1 MKRLDRFI
9 LKSFIGPFVAI
20 LLVVMFILVMQFLW
34 VYIDELVG
42 KGLSFSVI
50 LEFLMWG
57 GCTILPLAMPLA
69 TLLASMWTIGQ
80 MSENNELIAVK
91 SAGVSLV
98 RIMAPLFI
106 SSAIIS
112 VLAFYSANDLVPV
125 AYDKIYTLRDDI
137 NKTKDEIK
145 IPAGIFYDGID
156 GYVLRIQDRNDAS
169 GMMYG
174 VMVYDHTGNKG
185 NTSVTLAD
193 SALMKMSSNKDYLS
207 FSLYN
212 GTTYNE
218 TNTRQYRDTI
228 LELQKLFFRS
238 QDLIIPL
245 ENYSF
250 EKSDSTRFSDQ
261 IKSMNLED
269 LTNYQ
274 DTLHKKYDTA
284 YDLQKKTFNSII
296 GFEKRTQLDTSMRRK
311 NMPNFEDE
319 NFMKWDTPESKA
331 NAYAMAAEKAKSAE
345 NELRNMNR
353 DVYEYQFYIRR
364 ADLEVLRRFV
374 QALAC
379 LILFFIGAPLGSFVR
394 KGGLGAAAIISVLFF
409 VLYWVVDLT
418 GSKLAK
424 DGAISPTSGAFIPLY
439 VLVPIGVFLVWKATQ
454 DSSFNTD
461 QFKASW
467 RKLKTRV
474 IGMFK
479 KTRIVYMG
487 TPEFAVAPLKAL
499 IDKGYEIAGVV
510 TVADKPSGRGLKVN
524 ESAVKKFAV
533 ERGIPVLHPVKLKDP
548 EFLEAL
554 RAWKADIFVVVAF
567 RMLPEEV
574 WTMPKLGTF
583 NLHAALLPQYRGA
596 APINWAVINGEK
608 VTGVTTFM
616 IDHDIDTGGII
627 LREECRIKDT
637 DTAGDVHDRLM
648 EMGAGLVEETVEA
661 IIQGNAELRVQR
673 SFIQGAEVLKPAP
686 KLTRELCHIDWND
699 TTEHIYNLI
708 RGLSPYPTAFTE
720 LVPASRQMPASPSE
734 VQSESTSA
742 DYAAKPVQMKIFA
755 AERMTTAD
763 LADFRTGSASSVGF
777 IAADG
782 LDASASALSAVGSVP
797 APGTVISD
805 GKSLLAV
812 ATADGAI
819 RIRELQLAGKKRMDV
834 ESFLLGFRNPQS
846 YTCTPG
852 TSKAI
857 LDSVRS

>member
-91 SAGVSLV
+91 SAGISLV
-98 RIMAPLFI
+98 RIMTPLFVA
-106 SSAIIS
+106 SAVIS

-125 AYDKIYTLRDDI
+125 AFDKIYTLRDDI

-145 IPAGIFYDGID
+145 IPSGIFYDGID
-156 GYVLRIQDRNDAS
+156 GYVLRVDDRNDDS

-193 SALMKMSSNKDYLS
+193 SALMKMSSNKEYLA
-207 FSLYN
+207 FTLYN
-212 GTTYNE
+212 GTNYQE
-218 TNTRQYRDTI
+218 TNTRQYRDTT
-228 LELQKLFFRS
+228 LELQKIFFKR
-238 QDLIIPL
+238 QELIIPL

-250 EKSDSTRFSDQ
+250 ERSDSTRFSDQ
-261 IKSMNLED
+261 IKSMGLED
-269 LTNYQ
+269 LQNFQ
-274 DTLHKKYDTA
+274 DTMHTKFDKA
-284 YDLQKKTFNSII
+284 YERQMSMFNSVI
-296 GFEKRTQLDTSMRRK
+296 GLERSNQLDTSVRRK
-311 NMPNFEDE
+311 NLRSFEDPS
-319 NFMKWDTPESKA
+319 FMTWEDLNGKTV
-331 NAYAMAAEKAKSAE
+331 AYSIASEHAKMAET
-345 NELRNMNR
+345 ELKNMNR

-364 ADLEVLRRFV
+364 ADLEIMRRFV

-394 KGGLGAAAIISVLFF
+394 KGGLGTAAIIAVLFF

-418 GSKLAK
+418 GQKLAK
-424 DGAISPTSGAFIPLY
+424 DGAVSPTTGALIPLY
-439 VLVPIGVFLVWKATQ
+439 VLVPLGGYLIWKAAH
-454 DSSFNTD
+454 DSAFNTD
-461 QFKASW
+461 QIKNAWRSAKSW
-467 RKLKTRV
+467 V
-474 IGMFK
+474 GQFFK

-487 TPEFAVAPLKAL
+487 TPEFAVAPLEAL
-499 IDKGYEIAGVV
+499 LAKGYKVVGVV
-510 TVADKPSGRGLKVN
+510 TVADKPAGRGLKVN
-524 ESAVKKFAV
+524 ESAVKKYAV
-533 ERGIPVLHPVKLKDP
+533 EHGIPVLQPTKLKDP
-548 EFLEAL
+548 EFLDAL
-554 RAWKADIFVVVAF
+554 RAWKADLFVVVAF

-574 WTMPKLGTF
+574 WAMPKLGTF

-637 DTAGDVHDRLM
+637 DTAGDVHDKLM
-648 EMGAGLVEETVEA
+648 SMGASLVVETVEA

-673 SFIQGAEVLKPAP
+673 SFIQGSEVLKPAP

-699 TTEHIYNLI
+699 TTEHVYNLV

-720 LVPASRQMPASPSE
+720 LVPVEASRQMSSQTSCSAGPLPSDDGPLPLTLLRVARSERASAD
-734 VQSESTSA
+734 STS
-742 DYAAKPVQMKIFA
+742 KPVQMKIFA
-755 AERMTTAD
+755 AERM
-763 LADFRTGSASSVGF
+763 SAAEV
-777 IAADG
+777 A
-782 LDASASALSAVGSVP
+782 ALSCAT
-797 APGTVISD
+797 APGTILSD

-812 ATADGAI
+812 ATADGAL
-819 RIRELQLAGKKRMDV
+819 RIKELQLAGKKRMDV
-834 ESFLLGFRNPQS
+834 EAFLLGFRNPQS

-852 TSKAI
+852 TSTGR
-857 LDSVRS
+857 LQHTNN

>member
-9 LKSFIGPFVAI
+9 LKSFIGPFAAI

-98 RIMAPLFI
+98 RIMSPLFI

-145 IPAGIFYDGID
+145 IPAGIFYDGIE
-156 GYVLRIQDRNDAS
+156 GYVLRIDDRNDES

-193 SALMKMSSNKDYLS
+193 SALMKMSSTKEYLA

-212 GTTYNE
+212 GTTYQE
-218 TNTRQYRDTI
+218 TNTRQFRDTT
-228 LELQKLFFRS
+228 LELQKLFFRR
-238 QDLIIPL
+238 QELIIPL

-274 DTLHKKYDTA
+274 DTLHNKYDIA

-296 GFEKRTQLDTSMRRK
+296 GFEKRTQLDTSVRRK
-311 NMPNFEDE
+311 NLSNFEDE
-319 NFMKWDTPESKA
+319 NFMTWEDIGQKA
-331 NAYAMAAEKAKSAE
+331 NAYAMAAERAKSAE
-345 NELRNMNR
+345 NELRSMNR

-379 LILFFIGAPLGSFVR
+379 LILFFIGAPIGSFVR

-424 DGAISPTSGAFIPLY
+424 DGAISPASGALIPLY
-439 VLVPIGVFLVWKATQ
+439 VLVPIGAFLVWKATQ
-454 DSSFNTD
+454 DTSFNTD
-461 QFKASW
+461 QFKNSW

-474 IGMFK
+474 VGLFR

-499 IDKGYEIAGVV
+499 IAKGYEIAGVV

-533 ERGIPVLHPVKLKDP
+533 ENGIPVLQPVKLKDP

-554 RAWKADIFVVVAF
+554 RAWKADLFVVVAF

-574 WTMPKLGTF
+574 WAMPKLGTF

-596 APINWAVINGEK
+596 APINWAVINGER

-627 LREECRIKDT
+627 FREECRIKDT

-648 EMGAGLVEETVEA
+648 DMGAGLVVETVEA
-661 IIQGNAELRVQR
+661 IIQGSAELRVQR

-699 TTEHIYNLI
+699 TTDSIYNLI
-708 RGLSPYPTAFTE
+708 RGLSPYPAAFTE
-720 LVPASRQMPASPSE
+720 IVPASQQASAEDAGKPA
-734 VQSESTSA
+734 
-742 DYAAKPVQMKIFA
+742 QMKIYR
-755 AERMTTAD
+755 AERMTASD
-763 LADFRTGSASSVGF
+763 LAALAGTDSSTPGAAASDWS
-777 IAADG
+777 
-782 LDASASALSAVGSVP
+782 LLT
-797 APGTVISD
+797 PGTVISD

-819 RIRELQLAGKKRMDV
+819 RICELQLAGKKRMDV
-834 ESFLLGFRNPQS
+834 EAFLLGFRNPQS
-846 YTCTPG
+846 YVCTPG
-852 TSKAI
+852 TSKAV
-857 LDSVRS
+857 LEATRV